1 MNDDRRYDVIIIGSG
16 AGGGTLACKLAPSG
30 KRILILER
38 GDYLPREKANWCA
51 TPVFV
56 DSRSVSPDTWFDA
69 AGQAFQ
75 PGVHYFVGGAAKMYG
90 AALFRLRQQDF
101 QAHRTADGKT
111 PDWPL
116 GYDDFEPWYTGAEQ
130 LYQVHGQRGDDPPTR
145 RPVRRIPTLRC
156 HTSRV
161 CRRSPTA

>member
-1 MNDDRRYDVIIIGSG
+1 MN
-16 AGGGTLACKLAPSG
+16 
-30 KRILILER
+30 
-38 GDYLPREKANWCA
+38 
-51 TPVFV
+51 
-56 DSRSVSPDTWFDA
+56 
-69 AGQAFQ
+69 
-75 PGVHYFVGGAAKMYG
+75 YFVGGAAKMYG

-101 QAHRTADGKT
+101 QAQRTADGMT

-130 LYQVHGQRGDDPPTR
+130 LYQVHGQRGVDPPTR